1 MSQIAEWF
9 FITPCGRHIVT
20 RYWEA
25 SETDAWRREGMRVAY
40 PGDRPAY
47 IDALKRQGFTMSL
60 IPPPPQPPPQIMVTD
75 GLHLLDGR

>member
-1 MSQIAEWF
+1 MSQIAERF

-25 SETDAWRREGMRVAY
+25 SETDAWRREGMREAY
-40 PGDRPAY
+40 PADRPAY
-47 IDALKRQGFTMSL
+47 IDDLKRQGFTMSL
-60 IPPPPQPPPQIMVTD
+60 IPPPQPPPPQIMVTS

>member
-25 SETDAWRREGMRVAY
+25 SEADAWRREGMRMAI
-40 PGDRPAY
+40 PADRPAY